1 MTYNINRFAKTQINT
16 TMLLN
21 IALIITLALIL
32 YYLVSLLKLP
42 GILGLIVAGIIVGPS
57 VLNVVDPEVSIILKE
72 LKTAALIV
80 ILIRAGLGINRKT
93 LHKVGRPAINM
104 SFIPG
109 VIEGCMVMTAAHYLF
124 DFTWIEGGILG
135 FIIAAVSP
143 AVVVPTMLDL
153 KDKGFGKK
161 KEVPTLVL
169 AGASVDD
176 VFAITIFSVFTGLAA
191 GSSINIGHLIWS
203 VPAGIVL
210 GAVLGALL
218 GMALVWF
225 FKKFHIRD
233 TKKVIIFMIVAVAF
247 YELTEMER
255 LKQIIPLAG
264 LLGIMAIGF
273 IILEKYGKLAKRLAS
288 KFNKV
293 WVLSEILLFVY
304 IGTEVQINQLDASI
318 VGVGL
323 LILLLG
329 LMARSFGVWLS
340 LLGSELNSQE
350 KLFCVI
356 AYWPK
361 ATVQAA
367 IGAVPLTLIEAG
379 KLGDVSIE
387 TGQII
392 LAIAV
397 LSIITTAPI
406 GAIGIKLFGPRL
418 LGKDEE

>member
-1 MTYNINRFAKTQINT
+1 
-16 TMLLN
+16 MLLN
-21 IALIITLALIL
+21 IALIVTLALIL
-32 YYLVSLLKLP
+32 YYVFSLVRLP
-42 GILGLIVAGIIVGPS
+42 GILGLIVAGVVVGPG
-57 VLNVVDPEVSIILKE
+57 VLNVVDPEVSLLLKE
-72 LKTAALIV
+72 LKTAALLV
-80 ILIRAGLGINRKT
+80 ILIRAGLGINRET

-109 VIEGCMVMTAAHYLF
+109 VFEGLTVMAMAHYIF
-124 DFTWIEGGILG
+124 HFSWIEGGMLG

-153 KDKGFGKK
+153 KDKGWGRK

-176 VFAITIFSVFTGLAA
+176 VFAITIFSVFVGLAA
-191 GSSINIGHLIWS
+191 GAEIHVGQLLWQ
-203 VPAGIVL
+203 VPAGIVM
-210 GAVLGALL
+210 GALL
-218 GMALVWF
+218 GCLLGIALVAF
-225 FKKFHIRD
+225 FKHFHIRD
-233 TKKVIIFMIVAVAF
+233 TKKVIIFMIVAVVF
-247 YELTEMER
+247 YELCEYEAVKSM
-255 LKQIIPLAG
+255 IPVAG

-273 IILEKYGKLAKRLAS
+273 IILERYGKLAKRLSA

-304 IGTEVQINQLDASI
+304 IGTEVQINQLDTELLGA
-318 VGVGL
+318 GL
-323 LILLLG
+323 LLLVLG
-329 LMARSFGVWLS
+329 LAARSAGVWIVLLS
-340 LLGSELNSQE
+340 SALNNKE

-379 KLGDVSIE
+379 KLGSVPIE

-392 LAIAV
+392 LAMAV
-397 LSIITTAPI
+397 LSIVTTAPL
-406 GAIGIKLFGPRL
+406 GAIGIKAFGPRL
-418 LGKDEE
+418 LSKN

>member
-1 MTYNINRFAKTQINT
+1 
-16 TMLLN
+16 MLLN
-21 IALIITLALIL
+21 IALILTLALVL
-32 YYLVSLLKLP
+32 YYLFSLVKLP
-42 GILGLIVAGIIVGPS
+42 GILGLIAAGILVGPS
-57 VLNVVDPEVSIILKE
+57 ALNVVDPEVAILLKE

-80 ILIRAGLGINRKT
+80 ILIRAGLGINRDT
-93 LHKVGRPAINM
+93 LHKVGRPAINL

-109 VIEGCMVMTAAHYLF
+109 VIEGSTVMAIAHFIF
-124 DFTWIEGGILG
+124 DFTWIEGGMLG

-191 GSSINIGHLIWS
+191 GSSINIGRILWS
-203 VPAGIVL
+203 VPTGII
-210 GAVLGALL
+210 LGALIGVAL
-218 GMALVWF
+218 GFALVRF

-233 TKKVIIFMIVAVAF
+233 TKKVIIFMIVAVVF
-247 YELTEMER
+247 YEITEMES
-255 LKQIIPLAG
+255 LKAIIPLAG

-273 IILEKYGKLAKRLAS
+273 IILEKYDKLAKRLSA

-304 IGTEVQINQLDASI
+304 IGTEVQINQLDASL
-318 VGVGL
+318 VGSGL

-329 LMARSFGVWLS
+329 LTARSIGVWIS
-340 LLGSELNSQE
+340 LLGSALNNKE
-350 KLFCVI
+350 KLFSVI

-379 KLGDVSIE
+379 KLGNVSME
-387 TGQII
+387 TGQVI
-392 LAIAV
+392 LAMAV
-397 LSIITTAPI
+397 LSIVTTAPL
-406 GAIGIKLFGPRL
+406 GAIGIKTFGPKL
-418 LGKDEE
+418 LSKE

>member
-1 MTYNINRFAKTQINT
+1 
-16 TMLLN
+16 MLLN
-21 IALIITLALIL
+21 IALIISIALIF
-32 YYLVSLLKLP
+32 YYLFSLVKLP
-42 GILGLIVAGIIVGPS
+42 GILGLIVAGVLVGPS
-57 VLNVVDPEVSIILKE
+57 GLNVVDPEVSVIFKE

-80 ILIRAGLGINRKT
+80 ILIRAGLGINKET

-109 VIEGCMVMTAAHYLF
+109 VLEGSVVLLAAVFLF
-124 DFTWIEGGILG
+124 DFTWIEGGMLG

-153 KDKGFGKK
+153 KDKGYGQK

-191 GSSINIGHLIWS
+191 GSSINIGHILWS

-210 GAVLGALL
+210 GALFGAILGI
-218 GMALVWF
+218 GLVWF

-233 TKKVIIFMIVAVAF
+233 TKKVIIFMIVAVVF
-247 YELTEMER
+247 YELTELDS
-255 LKQIIPLAG
+255 LKAIIPLAG

-273 IILEKYGKLAKRLAS
+273 VILEKYSKLAKRLSA

-304 IGTEVQINQLDASI
+304 IGTEVQLNQLDASL
-318 VGVGL
+318 VGLGL
-323 LILLLG
+323 LILFVGLL
-329 LMARSFGVWLS
+329 ARSTGVWIS
-340 LLGSELNSQE
+340 LLGSELNIRE
-350 KLFCVI
+350 RLFCVI

-367 IGAVPLTLIEAG
+367 IGAVPLTMIEAG
-379 KLGDVSIE
+379 KLGEVSSE
-387 TGQII
+387 TGQVI
-392 LAIAV
+392 LAMAV
-397 LSIITTAPI
+397 LSIVVTAPL
-406 GAIGIKLFGPRL
+406 GAIGIKTFGPHL
-418 LGKDEE
+418 LSREK

>member
-1 MTYNINRFAKTQINT
+1 
-16 TMLLN
+16 MLLN
-21 IALIITLALIL
+21 IALIISIALIF
-32 YYLVSLLKLP
+32 YYLFSLVKLP
-42 GILGLIVAGIIVGPS
+42 GILGLIVAGVLVGPS
-57 VLNVVDPEVSIILKE
+57 GLNVVDPEVSVIFKE

-80 ILIRAGLGINRKT
+80 ILIRAGLGINKET

-109 VIEGCMVMTAAHYLF
+109 VLEGSVVLLAAVFLF
-124 DFTWIEGGILG
+124 DFTWIEGGMLG

-153 KDKGFGKK
+153 KDKGYGQK

-191 GSSINIGHLIWS
+191 GSSINIGHILWS

-210 GAVLGALL
+210 GALFGAILGI
-218 GMALVWF
+218 GLVWF

-233 TKKVIIFMIVAVAF
+233 TKKVIIFMIVAVVF
-247 YELTEMER
+247 YELTELDS
-255 LKQIIPLAG
+255 LKAIIPLAG

-273 IILEKYGKLAKRLAS
+273 VILEKYSKLAKRLSA

-304 IGTEVQINQLDASI
+304 IGTEVQLNQLDASL
-318 VGVGL
+318 VGLGL
-323 LILLLG
+323 LILFVGLL
-329 LMARSFGVWLS
+329 ARSTGVWIS
-340 LLGSELNSQE
+340 LLGSELNIRE
-350 KLFCVI
+350 RLFCVI

-367 IGAVPLTLIEAG
+367 IGAVPLTMIEAG
-379 KLGDVSIE
+379 KLGEVSSE
-387 TGQII
+387 TGQVI
-392 LAIAV
+392 LAMAV
-397 LSIITTAPI
+397 LSIVVTAPL
-406 GAIGIKLFGPRL
+406 GAIGIKTFGPHL
-418 LGKDEE
+418 LSKDS